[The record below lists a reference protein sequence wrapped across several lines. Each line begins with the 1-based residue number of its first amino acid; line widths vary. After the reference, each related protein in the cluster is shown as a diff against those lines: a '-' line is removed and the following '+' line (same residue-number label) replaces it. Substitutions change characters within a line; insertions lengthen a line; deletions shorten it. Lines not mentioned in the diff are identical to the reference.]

1 VAARAEFHRA
11 PPAWGGL
18 LTRTFEHKIDSDGG
32 NLPRVDVKCYANL
45 QPSATLAETQGILLN
60 QPTPDRFSTT
70 PETGR
75 EFACPDCGWC
85 TGGAAAFCP
94 FDGVP
99 LAPTAR
105 DGAGERSAQHGFDV
119 GRRIGERYRLLALL
133 GSGGTALVFR
143 ALDEQRGVHVA
154 VKVLRPKFLHDHHVA
169 AGFLEEARAT
179 RDVAHPNVCAVHA
192 TGHIDGRLPFLVM
205 DVCDGRPL
213 TFWLAHRCREA
224 APQPWVAAAAQRR
237 PLSTLAIASIVEQ
250 VASGVA
256 ALHARGWVHRDLKPE
271 NLMVARYPFEW
282 RVRIVDFG
290 LAAALRAGARESAI
304 AYGTPAY
311 MSPEQASGSALD
323 CRSDL
328 YSMGVVLY
336 QLLKGRL
343 PFEAETDVGMLSHH
357 LNTPLPEHARDRRQG
372 LRAQLEHV
380 ALRCLEKDP
389 ARRYRSAAAMS
400 SDLRA
405 AQRLPLRSER
415 ASALSNPLF
424 ARRLR
429 AKSLVR
435 VMVSPRSFVIEG
447 GARI

>member
-1 VAARAEFHRA
+1 
-11 PPAWGGL
+11 
-18 LTRTFEHKIDSDGG
+18 
-32 NLPRVDVKCYANL
+32 
-45 QPSATLAETQGILLN
+45 LN

-75 EFACPDCGWC
+75 EFACPDCGWR
-85 TGGAAAFCP
+85 TGAEAGFCP

-99 LAPTAR
+99 LAPSAL
-105 DGAGERSAQHGFDV
+105 GAAVEGGAQQGWDV
-119 GRRIGERYRLLALL
+119 GRRIGERYRLLAWL
-133 GSGGTALVFR
+133 GSGGTAQVFR
-143 ALDEQRGVHVA
+143 ALDEQLGLHVA
-154 VKVLRPKFLHDHHVA
+154 VKVLRPKFLHDRQVA
-169 AGFLEEARAT
+169 AGFLEEAGVT
-179 RDVAHPNVCAVHA
+179 RDVAHPAVCAVHA

-213 TFWLAHRCREA
+213 TSWLTHRCREA
-224 APQPWVAAAAQRR
+224 VPQPWVAAATRRR

-250 VASGVA
+250 VVSGVA

-290 LAAALRAGARESAI
+290 LAAALCSQARASAI

-311 MSPEQASGSALD
+311 MSPEQASGAALD
-323 CRSDL
+323 CRSDV

-336 QLLKGRL
+336 QLLQGRL
-343 PFEAETDVGMLSHH
+343 PFEADTDAEMLSHH
-357 LNTPLPEHARDRRQG
+357 LNTPPPEHPRETRQG
-372 LRAQLEHV
+372 LRAQLEQV

-389 ARRYRSAAAMS
+389 ARRYRSAAAMF

-405 AQRLPLRSER
+405 ARRLALRSER
-415 ASALSNPLF
+415 ASQLSNPSF
-424 ARRLR
+424 ASRRR

-435 VMVSPRSFVIEG
+435 DIVSARSFVIEG
-447 GARI
+447 GAQI